1 MAGTAVVHSHRQVV
15 QVGGP
20 QSVNSIHL
28 PATASHLLPVTSF
41 TAEEVITP
49 LLDNGRRGPMAA
61 DFQQPAG
68 VKLVNISIE
77 GAVQSDP
84 GTGLGFGVGLF
95 LRNIFGG
102 VDVATSITN
111 NLWNHDF
118 QLPAVPAIEYL
129 SIENGDT
136 TIAAGNRTFTGC
148 RVQELVFA
156 WNAGEGLLTY
166 TATLTGAAVS
176 IGAIANLNA
185 QAATLEPAMEG
196 WRPEVAFDA
205 AWNPGTAEFTKM
217 ISAEWTLSRPVSVLY
232 TGQNTQV
239 ANQIMLGPLACT
251 VAMVM
256 DFDNTV
262 ELVKYR
268 AASEVKIT
276 NAFVKNRSAN
286 NSTIRRFIIGNST
299 FSLIDNPV
307 TVDVTGE
314 HATIA
319 IGARAMYNTD
329 ASVIITDASIT
340 GDASMSLN
348 AGPVHVRLTDLKT
361 AVYGSTG

>member
-1 MAGTAVVHSHRQVV
+1 MAGTDVVHSHRQVV

-20 QSVNSIHL
+20 QTNNSIHNE
-28 PATASHLLPVTSF
+28 ATASHLIPVTAF
-41 TAEEVITP
+41 TAEELVTP
-49 LLDNGRRGPMAA
+49 LLDNGRRGPHAA
-61 DFQQPAG
+61 DFRQPAG
-68 VKLVNISIE
+68 VKLVNITIE

-84 GTGLGFGVGLF
+84 GVALGFGVGLF

-102 VDVATSITN
+102 VDVATSLTN
-111 NLWNHDF
+111 DLWNHDF
-118 QLPAVPAIEYL
+118 QLPANPAIEYL
-129 SIENGDT
+129 TIETDNQV
-136 TIAAGNRTFTGC
+136 AAGNRTFVGC

-156 WNAGEGLLTY
+156 WNAGEGILTY
-166 TATLTGAAVS
+166 TATLTGADVN
-176 IGAIANLNA
+176 IGAVADLSA
-185 QAATLEPAMEG
+185 QAATIESALEG
-196 WRPEVAFDA
+196 WLPEVAFDA
-205 AWNPGTAEFTKM
+205 AYNPGTIEFSKL
-217 ISAEWTLSRPVSVLY
+217 ISAEWTLSRPVGVLY
-232 TGQNTQV
+232 TGQNTQT
-239 ANQIMLGPLACT
+239 AEQIMLGPLSCT

-276 NAFVKNRSAN
+276 NAFVRNRSSN

-299 FSLIDNPV
+299 FSLIDSPV
-307 TVDVTGE
+307 TVDITGE

-319 IGARAMYNTD
+319 LGARALYNTD
-329 ASVIITDASIT
+329 ASVIVTDASIT

-361 AVYGSTG
+361 ATYTSTG